1 MARTI
6 FAAKSQEME
15 LKYCAAAII
24 GLASSL
30 AAFPSVTGEVSDTTR
45 VVNIDEIVVIASPK
59 ENYMAR
65 QTPASISIINKRALK
80 ENHVD
85 DLKGLSNIVPN
96 FFMPDYGSRLT
107 SAIYIRG
114 IGSRINTPAVGLYV
128 DNVPYVD
135 KSAFDFNFYDIER
148 VDVLRGP
155 QGTLY
160 GRNTMGGLIRVHTRS
175 PFDYQGT
182 DLRLSAGS
190 YNNYS
195 ASVTH
200 YHRISERFAFS
211 AGGFYRYGGGYFENT
226 ALHHKADRLS
236 NGGGRVRAIVR
247 PNERLDIDM
256 AVTYDHNNQ
265 GGYAYAPYDKVTGQV
280 GQVATNEDGHYDRD
294 MVNASVK
301 VSRTTDRVMLS
312 SVTGYQYLKDRM
324 FLDQD
329 FTTRDIYTLEQRQ
342 RMHNVSEELVAR
354 SNHDGRY
361 QWTTGAFFFHQ
372 SLNTNAPVTFKRG
385 GLDMIEQTIA
395 DAMSGA
401 PVSVKLLGDVMP
413 ITGSYDTPVTGAA
426 VYHQSTIDGMLTD
439 GLSLTLGLRLDYERM
454 SITHSTHTSAT
465 AQAYMMGQAMG
476 APIGMP
482 VDIDGSEDD
491 DYLKLLPK
499 VTVKYAFKSGSAY
512 ATISRG
518 YRSGG
523 YNVQMFS
530 DIAREKLMQSRP
542 GGGSQSGGDGTS
554 YADIRDIIRY
564 KPEQTWNYEAG
575 THLDLFDERLDIDVA
590 AFYMQTTDQQIALFA
605 PGGFGRMTVNSGK
618 SRSAGVEASVTARPA
633 RPLTLMASY
642 GYTNAQFTDY
652 ATNVKTD
659 KGLADVNYDGNF
671 IPMVP
676 QHTLHAEARYTAGCN
691 RSRGWV
697 DKVTFGVAYNG
708 AGRIY
713 FTETNDVK
721 QDFYGTL
728 DIDFGVWRGN
738 FNATLWLQ
746 NVLDADYR
754 TFYFETIGETMS
766 DKAGFFQRGK
776 PFHFGID
783 IAYSF

>member
-1 MARTI
+1 M
-6 FAAKSQEME
+6 K
-15 LKYCAAAII
+15 LKYCVPAII

-30 AAFPSVTGEVSDTTR
+30 SAFPSVTDELPDTAR
-45 VVNIDEIVVIASPK
+45 VVNIDEIVIIASPK

-65 QTPASISIINKRALK
+65 QTPASISIINKRTLK
-80 ENHVD
+80 ENHVE
-85 DLKGLSNIVPN
+85 DLKGLSGIVPN

-160 GRNTMGGLIRVHTRS
+160 GRNTMGGLIKVHTRS

-211 AGGFYRYGGGYFENT
+211 AGGFYRYGGGFFENT

-236 NGGGRVRAIVR
+236 NGGGRMRAIVR
-247 PNERLDIDM
+247 PNEQLDIDM

-265 GGYAYAPYDKVTGQV
+265 GGYAYAPYDKATGAV
-280 GQVATNEDGHYDRD
+280 GDVATNEDGQYDRD

-301 VSRTTDRVMLS
+301 VSHTTDRVMLS

-342 RMHNVSEELVAR
+342 RMHNISEELVAR

-372 SLNTNAPVTFKRG
+372 SLNTNAPVTFRRG

-401 PVSVKLLGDVMP
+401 PVSVKLTGETMP
-413 ITGSYDTPVTGAA
+413 VTGSYDTPVTGAA
-426 VYHQSTIDGMLTD
+426 VYHQSTIDDLLTD
-439 GLSLTLGLRLDYERM
+439 GLSLTVGLRLDYERM

-465 AQAYMMGQAMG
+465 AQAYMMGRPMG
-476 APIGMP
+476 EPIAMP

-499 VTVKYAFKSGSAY
+499 VTVNYAFKHGSVY
-512 ATISRG
+512 ATVSRG

-530 DIAREKLMQSRP
+530 DIARERLMQSRP
-542 GGGSQSGGDGTS
+542 GGGGQGSGDGGS
-554 YADIRDIIRY
+554 YADIKDIIHY

-575 THLDLFDERLDIDVA
+575 THLDLCDERLDIDVA
-590 AFYMQTTDQQIALFA
+590 VFYMQTTDQQIALFA

-618 SRSAGVEASVTARPA
+618 SRSAGVEAAVTARPA
-633 RPLTLMASY
+633 RPLTLTASY
-642 GYTNAQFTDY
+642 GYTNAKFTDY
-652 ATNVKTD
+652 ATNVKAGD
-659 KGLADVNYDGNF
+659 GLLDVNYDGNY

-676 QHTLHAEARYTAGCN
+676 QHTLHAEARYTADCV

-738 FNATLWLQ
+738 LNASLWMRNL
-746 NVLDADYR
+746 LDADYK
-754 TFYFETIGETMS
+754 TFYFETIGATMS